1 MEKLIVMAGAKVL
14 EEYFQ
19 VLVNDGLLDMG
30 TVTPWDCSFL
40 AEKIYGEMSKVAVKE
55 SAI

>member
-1 MEKLIVMAGAKVL
+1 MEKLIVAAGAKVL